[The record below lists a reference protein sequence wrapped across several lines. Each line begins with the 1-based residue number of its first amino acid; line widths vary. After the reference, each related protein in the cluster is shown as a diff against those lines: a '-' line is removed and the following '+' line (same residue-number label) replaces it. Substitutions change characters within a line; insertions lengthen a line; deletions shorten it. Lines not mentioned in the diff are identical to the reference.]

1 MSSVDSQSPRN
12 PSQNP
17 HLNAVHEH
25 LVHASVHSREQRHVL
40 GMLTEGWQP
49 LDRLIREPGV
59 ARRTVEEL
67 LSTIGDDL
75 ESRENGYRLAPGVVD
90 SYRDA
95 FDLPDTTTVTNPQA
109 LPRLRE
115 FITSGPRPD
124 AALDHVTAT
133 PESVLRRAEWL
144 RDHYDLAGAH
154 VLCLGDHDLTSL
166 ALGLLTPTTSVTVVD
181 LDDRILEHID
191 TIASSE
197 NLPIRTVHADL
208 RFGLPPAT
216 SRWADIVCT
225 DPPYTP
231 EGIGLFASRAAETL
245 ADSNGRIVI
254 AYGYSNRHPKLGHK
268 VQQQLLRAGMVFE
281 AILPRFHRYYG
292 AQAIGSASD
301 LYVCQ
306 PTTRARKSAG
316 RHTPGIYTHGPQSVE
331 SSRTTSATEL
341 VRAVAQRTGATTP
354 TLRAAGWD
362 QPLPDSDEVPA
373 FDLRADPGP
382 WLLRMLLACNAEQA
396 AFIVGNHHPDIT
408 SEAAQR
414 GLAELVTGKFDLR
427 FHRSSPDSQ
436 HAIVVASRQG
446 DTQLGQLLRRA
457 HGKIGNVWRDAVI
470 SASPVQI
477 SQRQA
482 TEHVRTLAPH
492 PDDLD
497 LRLIDLPR
505 HRLAALVTTAATP
518 TAR

>member
-1 MSSVDSQSPRN
+1 MSSVDSQPPGN
-12 PSQNP
+12 PSENP

-25 LVHASVHSREQRHVL
+25 LVRASVHSRGQRYVL

-49 LDRLIREPGV
+49 LDRLIREPGI

-67 LSTIGDDL
+67 LTAIGDDL
-75 ESRENGYRLAPGVVD
+75 ETRENSYRLAPGVID
-90 SYRDA
+90 SYRHA
-95 FDLPDTTTVTNPQA
+95 FVLPAAPTVTYPQA

-115 FITSGPRPD
+115 LITSGPRPD

-144 RDHYDLAGAH
+144 RDHYDLTRAR

-166 ALGLLTPTTSVTVVD
+166 ALGLVTPTTSITVVD

-191 TIASSE
+191 TIANRE

-245 ADSNGRIVI
+245 ADSNGRIVL

-331 SSRTTSATEL
+331 SSRTTNATEMM
-341 VRAVAQRTGATTP
+341 RAVAERTGTTTT
-354 TLRAAGWD
+354 TLRTAGWD
-362 QPLPDSDEVPA
+362 QPLSDSADIPA
-373 FDLRADPGP
+373 F
-382 WLLRMLLACNAEQA
+382 
-396 AFIVGNHHPDIT
+396 
-408 SEAAQR
+408 
-414 GLAELVTGKFDLR
+414 
-427 FHRSSPDSQ
+427 
-436 HAIVVASRQG
+436 
-446 DTQLGQLLRRA
+446 
-457 HGKIGNVWRDAVI
+457 
-470 SASPVQI
+470 
-477 SQRQA
+477 
-482 TEHVRTLAPH
+482 
-492 PDDLD
+492 
-497 LRLIDLPR
+497 
-505 HRLAALVTTAATP
+505 
-518 TAR
+518 